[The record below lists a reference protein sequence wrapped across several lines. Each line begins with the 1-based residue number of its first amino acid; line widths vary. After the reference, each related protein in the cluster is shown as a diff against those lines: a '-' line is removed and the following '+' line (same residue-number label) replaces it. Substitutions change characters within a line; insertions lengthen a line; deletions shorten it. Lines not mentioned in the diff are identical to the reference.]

1 MFARVGRTIRN
12 QLSIRRLLFRVQRGS
27 YTKEKWD
34 NDFCHEFL
42 RSNLL
47 LAFMKG
53 KKNLIAILLL
63 SSVFLMSMTSTVS
76 HYDDDED
83 GKAGHN
89 GSPGEQTCAKS
100 NCHNTYTLNSGTGSV
115 NISVAGMTNWQYVPG
130 QTYNVSVT
138 VAQNN
143 VSLFG
148 FGFEALLSSGAN
160 AGTLTAGV
168 GSHALNSTVNAN
180 SRKTITHLLDAGA
193 SANSHTFSFT
203 WVAPTNGA
211 AVTFY
216 AAGNAANNNGGD
228 SGDYIYTTSQALT
241 AVIVPNAPTITAG
254 GSVDLCNGSSVSLNV
269 QSQTGVTFSWY
280 NELDQLVGTG
290 ASVTVDD
297 EGCYDVIASASGGN
311 VNSTNSICVTTTTLD
326 ATFSG
331 PESIYCSNEDV
342 NVVLV
347 PSTGGGTF
355 SGNGV
360 TGNVFNPAAA
370 GVGNHAIAYEVAS
383 PNGCSDSFTLN
394 VFVNQSSDPSFILE
408 DNIIC
413 ENDSPV
419 ALLPVNAG
427 GDFTGVGVSNG
438 IFDPSIG
445 SGLYTIG
452 YTVGIGNCA
461 QSSFVQVEVLPSP
474 DASFGGLNVEYCS
487 NGTLNELL
495 PEVAGGSFDG
505 PGMSDNT
512 FNPSLAGA
520 GLHVIQYTLTDEF
533 GCFASTAQ
541 TVEVNQ
547 SVSAEF
553 IGLQDIYCLNAAP
566 VALIPSELGGVFSF
580 NASNGEFLPSMG
592 QGIYEISYTNG
603 EGSCEVTTTQT
614 TEVLPIDD
622 ASFTGLLQGY
632 CINADAVQLVAAN
645 DGVYSGNGLNGD
657 VFSPISA
664 SIGENIITHTVT
676 AENGCVSA
684 YSQSVLVYETANSDF
699 SGLAES
705 YCATETVVELMPVN
719 QGGNFFGSGVTNSQF
734 NPAAAGS
741 GIHIITHVVDLVGC
755 SSSSADTVTVYSLSS
770 ISVTGLQEQYCI
782 DDASAILFANQ
793 GSALFEGPGVI
804 ENMFS
809 PSDAGQGVHE
819 INCMY
824 TDVNGC
830 IAEWVG
836 TTQVYGLPQ
845 NTITLSET
853 TLTAIATDA
862 TYQWVVCPDM
872 IEIPNANSQSYTP
885 TENGEFAAVITQ
897 NGCDVMSDCF
907 EVIVISVDEETAS
920 NSIAVFPNPAI
931 ESVNIA
937 LDRPS
942 SIVIYNSVGQ
952 LVLEQKQL
960 LPVHIFDVSQLENG
974 LYSVIATN
982 DSERIQKIFI
992 VRK

>member
-1 MFARVGRTIRN
+1 LCPITVWRFF
-12 QLSIRRLLFRVQRGS
+12 FRVRRGGLRIGK
-27 YTKEKWD
+27 TD
-34 NDFCHEFL
+34 IDFCHDIFSL
-42 RSNLL
+42 NLHHL
-47 LAFMKG
+47 SMKG
-53 KKNLIAILLL
+53 KKNWIAMLLL
-63 SSVFLMSMTSTVS
+63 SSVFLMSMTSDIS

-115 NISVAGMTNWQYVPG
+115 SISVAGMTNWQYVPG

-180 SRKTITHLLDAGA
+180 SRKTITHLLDAGT
-193 SANSHTFSFT
+193 SANSHTFTFT

-241 AVIVPNAPTITAG
+241 AVVVPNAPTITAG
-254 GSVDLCNGSSVSLNV
+254 GSVDLCNGSSVSLSV
-269 QSQTGVTFSWY
+269 PSQTGVTFSWY

-290 ASVTVDD
+290 ASLTVDD
-297 EGCYDVIASASGGN
+297 AGCYDVIASASGGN
-311 VNSTNSICVTTTTLD
+311 VNSTNNICVTTTTVD
-326 ATFSG
+326 ATFAG
-331 PESIYCSNEDV
+331 PESIYCSNQDV
-342 NVVLV
+342 DVVLV
-347 PSTGGGTF
+347 PSTVGGTF

-360 TGNVFNPAAA
+360 TGNVFNPTAA
-370 GVGNHAIAYEVAS
+370 GVGNHVITYEVAS

-394 VFVNQSSDPSFILE
+394 VFVNQSSDPSFTLE
-408 DNIIC
+408 DNVIC

-419 ALLPVNAG
+419 ALLPLNAG
-427 GDFTGVGVSNG
+427 GDFSGVGVSNG
-438 IFDPSIG
+438 TFDPSIG

-461 QSSFVQVEVLPSP
+461 QSSFVQVEVLQSP
-474 DASFGGLNVEYCS
+474 DASFGGLNTEYCS

-495 PEVAGGSFDG
+495 PEVAGGIFDG

-533 GCFASTAQ
+533 GCSASTAQ

-547 SVSAEF
+547 SVSAVF
-553 IGLQDIYCLNAAP
+553 IGLQEIYCVNAEP
-566 VALIPSELGGVFSF
+566 VTLIPSELGGVFSF

-592 QGIYEISYTNG
+592 PGIYEISYTNG

-632 CINADAVQLVAAN
+632 CINADSVQLVAVN
-645 DGVYSGNGLNGD
+645 DGVYSGNGLNAD
-657 VFSPISA
+657 VFSPINA

-676 AENGCVSA
+676 AENGCVSV

-705 YCATETVVELMPVN
+705 YCAANTEVELLPIN
-719 QGGNFFGSGVTNSQF
+719 QGGNFIGPGVTNNMF

-741 GIHIITHVVDLVGC
+741 GVHIITHVVDLVGC
-755 SSSSADTVTVYSLSS
+755 SSSSADTVTVFALPS
-770 ISVTGLQEQYCI
+770 ISVTGLQQQYCI

-793 GSALFEGPGVI
+793 GNALFDGPGVI

-809 PSDAGQGVHE
+809 PSDAGEGVHE
-819 INCMY
+819 INCIY

-830 IAEWVG
+830 VAEWVG

-845 NTITLSET
+845 NVVTLTET
-853 TLTAIATDA
+853 TLTAIASDA

-872 IEIPNANSQSYTP
+872 IEIPNANSQSFTP
-885 TENGEFAAVITQ
+885 SVNGEFAAVITQ
-897 NGCDVMSDCF
+897 NGCDVMSDCV
-907 EVIVISVDEETAS
+907 EVIVIGVDEVAGA
-920 NSIAVFPNPAI
+920 NHIAVFPNPAC

-937 LDRPS
+937 LDQPS
-942 SIVIYNSVGQ
+942 SILVYNSAGQ

-960 LPVHIFDVSQLENG
+960 LPVHIFDVSNLENG
-974 LYSVIATN
+974 IYSVVATTA
-982 DSERIQKIFI
+982 SERIQKIFI